1 MTTITTLKRSTIE
14 KRQEKEKKAVLEQ
27 LEKMPIIQIA
37 CERAGVGRA
46 SFYRWK
52 NDDQDFAETA
62 ENSMSIGEQ
71 LINDMSESQLIS
83 LIKDKHAGA
92 IRYWLEHHH
101 SKYMHN
107 SSQRISMQNGDS
119 SFEIIT
125 NYNQPL

>member
-1 MTTITTLKRSTIE
+1 MTTIMLKKNAIE
-14 KRQEKEKKAVLEQ
+14 RRQEKQKKAVLEQ
-27 LEKMPIIQIA
+27 LEKIPIIQIA
-37 CERAGVGRA
+37 CERAGIGRA

-52 NDDQDFAETA
+52 NDDQNFTETA

-83 LIKDKHAGA
+83 LIKDKNGGA
-92 IRYWLEHHH
+92 IKYWLEHHH
-101 SKYMHN
+101 LKYMHN